1 MGSVKFQ
8 HHDALPGAH
17 RRTRLHANLAH
28 DAGQWREQGDF
39 HLHRLRDHQHIAGR
53 DTATGFYLDLPEVA
67 GDVAVDALL
76 AVFQRYIFGGLRGQ
90 LFTVE
95 MRLATGDPAFALG
108 IECAFLLIAK
118 RVDGLGFPGQERL
131 VLRQVQLTVL
141 DVQVEAPE
149 GEIPAD
155 AQQFIGADR
164 VETDLV
170 ENRSNQGLPSNA
182 ATSR

>member
-1 MGSVKFQ
+1 M
-8 HHDALPGAH
+8 
-17 RRTRLHANLAH
+17 
-28 DAGQWREQGDF
+28 
-39 HLHRLRDHQHIAGR
+39 
-53 DTATGFYLDLPEVA
+53 
-67 GDVAVDALL
+67 AVDALL
-76 AVFQRYIFGGLRGQ
+76 AVFQRCILDGLRGRF
-90 LFTVE
+90 FTVE

-118 RVDGLGFPGQERL
+118 RLDGLSFPGQERL
-131 VLRQVQLTVL
+131 VIRQIQLAVL

-170 ENRSNQGLPSNA
+170 EKPQQPWLAIERSNFTVAVPHL
-182 ATSR
+182 